1 MSSSAREK
9 IPPLSKSRFM
19 AALQCHKRLYLECYH
34 RDLADPVSVQQQAL
48 FDTGTEVGIL
58 ARELYPGGAFIEED
72 YFNHSAAVES
82 TETILAD
89 HKIPALYEAAF
100 KYDDIR
106 IRADILVRADSDCF
120 DLVEIKSGT
129 QTKEEHVPDVAVQ
142 LYVLNGCG
150 INIKRACLGHLNR
163 DYIYQGGDYDL
174 DRLFSLDDITEE
186 AQKMQSDI
194 PLLLTEMRTSLWG
207 IDPPDI
213 DTGRQCVCP
222 YTCAFYGHCHAD
234 EPEHHIGQLPRAR
247 QGLLETLKE
256 AGIEDIRDIPD
267 NFLGLNDLQK
277 RVRDCVVHNRFYL
290 DSQLAVV
297 LQQLD
302 YPIHFL
308 DFETFSPP
316 LPLYIGT
323 RPYQII
329 TFQWSDHILERDG
342 NLRHEEFL
350 YEGADDP
357 REAFTTSLLNV
368 LGSEGSIVVYSG
380 FEATRIRELAEA
392 FPRLANDLLIL
403 AEGRI
408 VDLLKLVRKYCY
420 HPEFHGSFSIKSVLP
435 ALVPGMSYDD
445 LEINDGGMAPI
456 AYVEM
461 IRSDVLSERRNF
473 LKRSLLAYCS
483 RDTEAEVQ
491 LFKKLQS
498 A

>member
-1 MSSSAREK
+1 MSNFARER

-19 AALQCHKRLYLECYH
+19 AGLQCHKRLYFECYN
-34 RDLADPVSVQQQAL
+34 RDLADPVSEQQQAL
-48 FDTGTEVGIL
+48 FDRGNEVGVL
-58 ARELYPGGAFIEED
+58 AREIYPGGAFIEEA

-82 TETILAD
+82 TKIILAD
-89 HKIPALYEAAF
+89 QKIPALYEAAF

-106 IRADILVRADSDCF
+106 IRVDILVRAGSDYF
-120 DLVEIKSGT
+120 DLVEIKSGM
-129 QTKEEHVPDVAVQ
+129 QTKEEHVLDVAVQ

-150 INIKRACLGHLNR
+150 INIRRACLGHLNR
-163 DYIYQGGDYDL
+163 NYIYQGGDYDL
-174 DRLFSLDDITEE
+174 DKLFSLDDITEE
-186 AQKMQSDI
+186 VQERQPDI
-194 PLLLTEMRTSLWG
+194 PLLLNEMRASLCG
-207 IDPPDI
+207 MKPPDI
-213 DTGRQCVCP
+213 DTGTQCGYP
-222 YTCAFYGHCHAD
+222 YKCAFNGHCHAN
-234 EPEHHIGQLPRAR
+234 EPEHHISQLPRAR

-256 AGIEDIRDIPD
+256 AGIEDIHDIPG
-267 NFLGLNDLQK
+267 NFFGLNTMQK
-277 RVRDCVVHNRFYL
+277 RVRDCVVHNRAYL
-290 DSQLAVV
+290 DSHLAVA

-302 YPIHFL
+302 YPVHFL

-316 LPLYIGT
+316 LPLYSGT
-323 RPYQII
+323 KPYQII

-350 YEGADDP
+350 YEEAADP
-357 REAFTTSLLNV
+357 RETFATSLLNV
-368 LGSEGSIVVYSG
+368 LGSEGSIVVYSN

-392 FPRLANDLLIL
+392 FPMMANDLLIL
-403 AEGRI
+403 VEGRI
-408 VDLLKLVRKYCY
+408 VDLLKLIRKYCY
-420 HPEFHGSFSIKSVLP
+420 HSEFHGSFSIKSVLP

-461 IRSDVLSERRNF
+461 IKSDTLPERRDF